1 MVFPQGRR
9 KLGDEAYPLDTSQ
22 DAGRPRT
29 QWEAR
34 FNIRLFH
41 RHTLGQVPRLIHIFS
56 TQDRNV
62 IGQQLQ
68 RDRKENGRQ

>member
-9 KLGDEAYPLDTSQ
+9 KLGDEAHPLGTSQ

-29 QWEAR
+29 QWKAM

-41 RHTLGQVPRLIHIFS
+41 RHTLGQIPRLIHIFS

-62 IGQQLQ
+62 IRQQLQ
-68 RDRKENGRQ
+68 RNRKESG